1 MFLSELKLFS
11 YDEIDSTNNEAQR
24 LLESIESFPFW
35 VVANKQTSGRGRKN
49 RYWESL
55 EGNFMG
61 TFVIKINIEKS
72 LTPQISFVTSV
83 ALRNTV
89 NSFNKKI
96 NNNDIKLKWPNDLII
111 NDAKCAGIL
120 IESLR
125 SEEKGNEILAIGIG
139 VNLINSPSNTSFK
152 ASNLLQEMK
161 LNINKDDFLEKL
173 NKNLIE
179 NLNLWEKG
187 KNFKKILKEWRKVA
201 YKMNENISII
211 LPDGKKIKG
220 TFTGLD
226 DQGGLILSQNSKETV
241 FYAAEIYDRL
251 IS

>member
-1 MFLSELKLFS
+1 MFSNELKLFS

-24 LLESIESFPFW
+24 LLENIDNFPFW

-49 RYWESL
+49 RYWSSL

-72 LTPQISFVTSV
+72 LTPQLSFVTSV

-89 NSFNKKI
+89 NSFDKRL
-96 NNNDIKLKWPNDLII
+96 NNLDIKLKWPNDLIL
-111 NDAKCAGIL
+111 NNSKCAGIL

-125 SEEKGNEILAIGIG
+125 SEKKSSEILAIGIG
-139 VNLINSPSNTSFK
+139 VNLINSPINTSFK
-152 ASNLLQEMK
+152 ASNLREEMGVSIK
-161 LNINKDDFLEKL
+161 RDDFLEKL
-173 NKNLIE
+173 NNNLIE

-187 KNFKKILKEWRKVA
+187 KNFKKILKEWLKVA
-201 YKMNENISII
+201 YKLNDNISII
-211 LPDGKKIKG
+211 LPNGKTLSG
-220 TFTGLD
+220 TFSGLD
-226 DQGGLILSQNSKETV
+226 DQGGLILSQHNKETV
-241 FYAAEIYDRL
+241 FYAAEIYEGL